1 MAGPLTVAQKR
12 AREMAANRSASM
24 DQTVQQK
31 IRTPPIH
38 HSSDAIATPTQIAM
52 SVRSKLNSPALK
64 NYFCPVNSFIRF
76 GKLQFLITDRPTER
90 TLDAYI
96 ADLERHRASVLVRV
110 CEPTYSVEQLE
121 ERGIKVYD
129 WEFEDGQPPSSSL
142 IAKWIQLCAEIFA
155 SGDSIIAVHCVS
167 GLGRSPLLVG
177 IALLETRGLKYED
190 VIFLIRSQRR
200 GALNEKQLEFL
211 RLYKPTGKLRFLR
224 YETEKQRTSCSI
236 M

>member
-12 AREMAANRSASM
+12 AREMGANRSASM

-64 NYFCPVNSFIRF
+64 NYFCPMNAFIRF

-110 CEPTYSVEQLE
+110 CEPTYSVEQLK

-155 SGDSIIAVHCVS
+155 SGDSVIAVHCVS

-177 IALLETRGLKYED
+177 IALLEALMN
-190 VIFLIRSQRR
+190 QRR

-211 RLYKPTGKLRFLR
+211 RLYKPTGKLRRLR